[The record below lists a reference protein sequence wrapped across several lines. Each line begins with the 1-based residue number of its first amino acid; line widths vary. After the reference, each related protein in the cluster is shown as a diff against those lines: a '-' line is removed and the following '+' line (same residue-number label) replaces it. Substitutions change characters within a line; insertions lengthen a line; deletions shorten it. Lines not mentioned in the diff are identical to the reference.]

1 MWKRVHVKPRHDLY
15 IPQQTDDGP
24 DVTKLTTER
33 TRMVRPTDG
42 ARWYRIDDN
51 WTAKRQATLDQEWTG
66 STDFEET
73 TTYKDGY
80 ITDDV
85 EEQQE
90 ARKAKGLPAPQ
101 QPTAQDRLE
110 HELTHL
116 PYRSWCPVCVQAKGR
131 SNNHLKQQ
139 NKTPVIQCDIT
150 YYKAIGEQATSSIF
164 TAIDVETGMCMAAQ
178 IEEKTQSM
186 QYLSTCFQQFLM
198 ERGRTHAVLNNTVIQ
213 SDNEDFLIALL
224 KATATATG
232 SNIAVQQ
239 PPAYT
244 SQAQGS
250 VECFHRT
257 LMGQLRALELQLE
270 NNYNT
275 RLTSKHP
282 IMPWMEPTC

>member
-1 MWKRVHVKPRHDLY
+1 M
-15 IPQQTDDGP
+15 
-24 DVTKLTTER
+24 
-33 TRMVRPTDG
+33 
-42 ARWYRIDDN
+42 
-51 WTAKRQATLDQEWTG
+51 
-66 STDFEET
+66 
-73 TTYKDGY
+73 
-80 ITDDV
+80 
-85 EEQQE
+85 
-90 ARKAKGLPAPQ
+90 
-101 QPTAQDRLE
+101 
-110 HELTHL
+110 
-116 PYRSWCPVCVQAKGR
+116 
-131 SNNHLKQQ
+131 
-139 NKTPVIQCDIT
+139 IQCDIT
-150 YYKAIGEQATSSIF
+150 YYKALGEQVTSSIF

-178 IEEKTQSM
+178 IEDKTQSM
-186 QYLSTCFQQFLM
+186 QYLSTCLQQFLM
-198 ERGRTHAVLNNTVIQ
+198 ECGRTHAVLNNTVIQ